1 MASNKGRGV
10 MEPSSEPAWAW
21 HDIAVTYVHGEVE
34 IYRVYSS
41 MWNKMKDVFYSP
53 YTADCGYIIGYPV
66 TMVDGHRVISQYKTY
81 INMQNMT
88 HVSVVDRG
96 NGSNGTHHNDS
107 GLVYD

>member
-1 MASNKGRGV
+1 MESPT
-10 MEPSSEPAWAW
+10 EPSWSW
-21 HDIAVTYVHGEVE
+21 HDVAITYVHGEVQ

-66 TMVDGHRVISQYKTY
+66 SIANGKAEVSRYKTY
-81 INMQNMT
+81 INMSNMT

-96 NGSNGTHHNDS
+96 NGKNGSHHNDE
-107 GLVYD
+107 GQLLNE